1 MIVVKFGGTSLAGV
15 ERMRAAARIV
25 AAHRRD
31 QMVVCVVSAMAGVT
45 DALIRIGEIAAQGR
59 PGWQGTI
66 TEIRAQHFEIITAL
80 TTMTTGA
87 TSEIPPRFEAAW
99 SALEA
104 DLTRLSDSAHTAQSP
119 QAPDIARFSAWGE
132 RLSVLLFALALRA
145 EGVDGLPFE
154 GEPVVASARRDLP
167 AGGARRG
174 DGPWA
179 RLTPSLAATRAALA
193 PQVAQA
199 MASEFTLVMPGYV
212 ARSEDGEVIT
222 LGRNGSDYSAA
233 VIGAALEADGVYIYS
248 DVAGVHRAD
257 PRVAPQAELLP
268 ALTYGD
274 AAELTRQGARI
285 LHPATAQ
292 TLARGGIPLHLRS
305 ALAPE
310 HPGTMI
316 GAARHIVERG
326 ASANDWVITA
336 RPAIASDPLLGQ
348 REVYRSASE
357 LVVVTCVLLDHQD
370 HEDLITDATDTAESE
385 HNQSARVSATR
396 RRFQLIVPA
405 SKAAAIQRQ
414 LFAALRYLDQHSA
427 LHGLLEMAPALH
439 TMEVR

>member
-66 TEIRAQHFEIITAL
+66 TEIRAQHSEIITEL
-80 TTMTTGA
+80 TTTTTGA
-87 TSEIPPRFEAAW
+87 TSEIPPRFEAAL

-104 DLTRLSDSAHTAQSP
+104 DLARLSASSQAAHGAQ
-119 QAPDIARFSAWGE
+119 AADIARFSAWGE
-132 RLSVLLFALALRA
+132 RLSILLFALALRA
-145 EGVDGLPFE
+145 EGVAGQPFV
-154 GEPVVASARRDLP
+154 GEPVVASALRDALVGDKQ
-167 AGGARRG
+167 GGAR
-174 DGPWA
+174 PWA
-179 RLTPSLAATRAALA
+179 ALEPSLAATRAALA
-193 PQVAQA
+193 SQMAEA
-199 MASEFTLVMPGYV
+199 MDTGATLVAPGYV

-233 VIGAALEADGVYIYS
+233 VIGAALRADGVYIYS

-257 PRVAPQAELLP
+257 PRVAPQADLLP

-292 TLARGGIPLHLRS
+292 TLARSGIPLHLRS

-316 GAARHIVERG
+316 GSSRHVLARG
-326 ASANDWVITA
+326 ATSNDWVITA
-336 RPAIASDPLLGQ
+336 RPVIASDPLLGL
-348 REVYRSASE
+348 REVYHRSASE
-357 LVVVTCVLLDHQD
+357 QVVVTCVLLDHDD
-370 HEDLITDATDTAESE
+370 HIADVADAERSE
-385 HNQSARVSATR
+385 PAHAAMTPR

-405 SKAAAIQRQ
+405 GKSAAIQRQ
-414 LFAALRYLDQHSA
+414 LFAALQYLDQRSA
-427 LHGLLEMAPALH
+427 LHGLLAMAPALH